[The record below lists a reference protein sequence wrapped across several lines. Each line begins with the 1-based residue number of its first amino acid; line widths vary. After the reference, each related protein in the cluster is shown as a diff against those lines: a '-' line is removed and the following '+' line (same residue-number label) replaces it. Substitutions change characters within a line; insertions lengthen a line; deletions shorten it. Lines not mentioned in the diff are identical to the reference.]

1 MTSMNQAHLTFLASP
16 EWADTLRTR
25 LLPWLRETV
34 VLGDDV
40 LEVGPGP
47 GLTTDLLLQLTERI
61 TAVEI
66 DADLARQLAER
77 LHGTRAEVVH
87 GDATTVDLEPDRFS
101 AATCFT
107 MLHHVESPE
116 AQDRLFVRVCQ
127 LLCPGGVFVGA
138 DSVASDELRDFHVG
152 DTYVPVDPDT
162 LELRLTT
169 AGFTDITVIRPPGEG
184 HFRFTARKPRA

>member
-1 MTSMNQAHLTFLASP
+1 MTSMNQYHLTFLNSP
-16 EWADTLRTR
+16 EWAELLRTR
-25 LLPWLRETV
+25 LLPWLREAAE
-34 VLGDDV
+34 LGDDV

-47 GLTTDLLLQLTERI
+47 GLTTDLLLELADRV

-66 DADLARQLAER
+66 DADLAHKLAAR
-77 LHGTRAEVVH
+77 LDGTRATVVH

-116 AQDRLFVRVCQ
+116 AQDRLFVRVRQ
-127 LLCPGGVFVGA
+127 LLRPGGMFVGA
-138 DSVASDELRDFHVG
+138 DASASDELREAHID

-169 AGFTDITVIRPPGEG
+169 AGFTDITVITTPGENQ
-184 HFRFTARKPRA
+184 FRFTARRPRG

>member
-1 MTSMNQAHLTFLASP
+1 MTSMNQYHLTFLTSP
-16 EWADTLRTR
+16 EWAETLRTR

-34 VLGDDV
+34 ELGDDV

-47 GLTTDLLLQLTERI
+47 GLTTDLLLELTSHV

-66 DADLARQLAER
+66 DAELARKLAAR
-77 LHGTRAEVVH
+77 LDGVRATVVH
-87 GDATTVDLEPDRFS
+87 GDASTVDLEPDRYS

-116 AQDRLFVRVCQ
+116 AQDRLFARVCQ
-127 LLCPGGVFVGA
+127 LLRPGGVFVGA
-138 DSVASDELRDFHVG
+138 DSVASDELRDFHVD

-162 LELRLTT
+162 LELRLTA

-184 HFRFTARKPRA
+184 HFRFIARRPNA